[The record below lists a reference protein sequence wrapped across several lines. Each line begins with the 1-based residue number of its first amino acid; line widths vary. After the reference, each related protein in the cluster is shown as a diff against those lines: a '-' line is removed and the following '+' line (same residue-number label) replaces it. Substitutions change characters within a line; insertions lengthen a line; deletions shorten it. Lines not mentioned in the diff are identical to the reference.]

1 MTGPRAGRVRV
12 GLHVDQLWFSAP
24 GGIGTYVRALLQALP
39 ALDEA
44 PEVVPFHATWPV
56 PVPELAAVHTVEVPG
71 SIVRLYPAWNLAGRP
86 PLPETLAGC
95 DVIHATN
102 HAAVPPAPSGRGLV
116 VTVHDL
122 AFERFPSLFPPRWRL
137 LYRAGLR
144 ATLRRAD
151 LMLAP
156 SQATADDLLAHGAD
170 PDRIR
175 VTPLASSLPPGAA
188 DVDEVLARLR
198 IPRPYV
204 LCPATLEPRKNHVR
218 LLRAFR
224 QVAPDVPHALVLA
237 GPDGAARPDIEA
249 ELARPGHGTVVRTG
263 PLDPEDL
270 DAVER
275 GADAIAYVSLYEGFG
290 LPVIEAFQ
298 RGIPVVASTTPAVAE
313 TAGDA
318 AVLVDPEDVAAIAE
332 GLAAA
337 LTDEELRATLSAR
350 GRERAAG
357 FSWERTA
364 RATLDAYRDAAARAA
379 SH

>member
-1 MTGPRAGRVRV
+1 VSETPAPSPLRV

-24 GGIGTYVRALLQALP
+24 GGIGTYVRALLRALP
-39 ALDEA
+39 ALED
-44 PEVVPFHATWPV
+44 PPVVVPFHATWPV
-56 PVPELAAVHTVEVPG
+56 PAADLEVETVEVPG
-71 SIVRLYPAWNLAGRP
+71 SIARLYPAWDLVARPALPAALA
-86 PLPETLAGC
+86 AC
-95 DVIHATN
+95 DAVHATN
-102 HAAVPPAPSGRGLV
+102 HVAVPPAPAGRGLA

-137 LYRAGLR
+137 LYRVGLR
-144 ATLRRAD
+144 AALRRAD
-151 LMLAP
+151 VLLAP
-156 SQATADDLLAHGAD
+156 SQATADDLLARGAD
-170 PDRIR
+170 PDRLR
-175 VTPLASSLPPGAA
+175 VTPLASSLPSGTA
-188 DVDEVLARLR
+188 DVDEVLHRLR

-224 QVAPDVPHALVLA
+224 QVSPDVPHTLVLA
-237 GPDGAARPDIEA
+237 GPDGAARADVET
-249 ELARPGHGTVVRTG
+249 ELERPGHLRAMRTG
-263 PLDPEDL
+263 PLDPDDL

-290 LPVIEAFQ
+290 LPVIEGMQ

-318 AVLVDPEDVAAIAE
+318 ALLVDPEDVAAIAE

-337 LTDEELRATLSAR
+337 LTDEGLRARLSAR

-357 FSWERTA
+357 FTWERTA

-379 SH
+379 SR

>member
-1 MTGPRAGRVRV
+1 MSAPEPSRVRV

-24 GGIGTYVRALLQALP
+24 GGIGTYVRALLRALP
-39 ALDEA
+39 ALEEA

-56 PVPELAAVHTVEVPG
+56 PVAELASAETVEVPG
-71 SIVRLYPAWNLAGRP
+71 SIVRLYPAWDLAGRP
-86 PLPETLAGC
+86 PLPDALAAC

-102 HAAVPPAPSGRGLV
+102 HAAVPPAPPGRGLV

-122 AFERFPSLFPPRWRL
+122 AFERFPALFPPRWRW

-144 ATLRRAD
+144 ATIHRAD
-151 LMLAP
+151 VVLAP
-156 SQATADDLLAHGAD
+156 SQATADDLAGRGAD

-175 VTPLASSLPPGAA
+175 VTPLASSLPSGAG
-188 DVDEVLARLR
+188 DLDEVLSRLR
-198 IPRPYV
+198 IPRPYI

-237 GPDGAARPDIEA
+237 GPDGTARAEIDV
-249 ELARPGHGTVVRTG
+249 ELARPGGGTVVRTG
-263 PLDPEDL
+263 PLDAEDL

-275 GADAIAYVSLYEGFG
+275 GADLVAYVSLYEGFG
-290 LPVIEAFQ
+290 LPVIEAMQ
-298 RGIPVVASTTPAVAE
+298 RGVPVVASTTPAVAE

-364 RATLDAYRDAAARAA
+364 RATLDAYRDAAARAG